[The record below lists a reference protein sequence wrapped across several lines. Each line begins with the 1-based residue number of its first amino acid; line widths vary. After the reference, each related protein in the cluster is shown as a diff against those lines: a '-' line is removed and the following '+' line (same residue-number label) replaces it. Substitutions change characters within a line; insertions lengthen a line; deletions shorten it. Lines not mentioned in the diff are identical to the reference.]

1 MLLLLGQQLPQAI
14 AQQPGTATGA
24 SVQRRLATH
33 DYVQFDVSS
42 AFDDEMPE
50 SFPAIKQ
57 AVRDHCPVKL
67 MFVVTGD
74 KARRD
79 EWWGRHWNAIGT
91 HQCAMK
97 EMTERIGPINCN
109 ISADQR
115 RIFDLGIWAVNDLKP
130 DTGRSAMTLYVLYNE
145 RDTPSFNQLLTGN
158 KFTTHAILFDVNK
171 STIKPESAGF
181 IASLAEW
188 MKSNP
193 GTRFEI
199 AGHTDGAGDSAAN
212 MKLSQARAEAVKKS
226 LIAKGVS
233 GQRLQSKGYGATRPI
248 GTNTTAAGME
258 ENRRVEFVKL

>member
-14 AQQPGTATGA
+14 AQQPVPPTGA

-42 AFDDEMPE
+42 VFDEEIPE

-57 AVRDHCPVKL
+57 AVKDHCPVKL
-67 MFVVTGD
+67 MFVATGD
-74 KARRD
+74 KARWQ
-79 EWWGRHWNAIGT
+79 EWWGHHWNAIGA
-91 HQCAMK
+91 HHCAMK
-97 EMTERIGPINCN
+97 EMMERIGPFNCN
-109 ISADQR
+109 ISAEER
-115 RIFDLGIWAVNDLKP
+115 RLYDLGLWTVSESQP
-130 DTGRSAMTLYVLYNE
+130 DSGHSAMLLYVLYNE
-145 RDTPSFNQLLTGN
+145 RDTPSFSQLLTGN

-171 STIKPESAGF
+171 STIKPKSAGF

-226 LIAKGVS
+226 LIVKGVG

-248 GTNTTAAGME
+248 NTNTTAAGME